1 MLDKKWVMFNLLF
14 ILFFLLISVCDF
26 IYGLFLMYW
35 NWFYICNYSL
45 LIFVVKYRNKI
56 CVGGYM
62 GFSVCDDGVVIIMYG
77 KIWVEMF
84 VFIVIKNWIVLLIL
98 FIFFRKVVFIC

>member
-1 MLDKKWVMFNLLF
+1 MLDKNWVMFNLLF

-26 IYGLFLMYW
+26 IYGLFLM
-35 NWFYICNYSL
+35 FYICNYSL

-62 GFSVCDDGVVIIMYG
+62 GFSVCGDGVVIIMYG